1 MGPLTGEQRPRIR
14 APWRWS
20 ARPSLAQG
28 CPDPAAPHGSAY
40 WGAPAS
46 HKRIGEVVGAV
57 ESDPFLT
64 WHFFS
69 SAEMPS
75 PGTPSRHVRSREGVA
90 LQQRA
95 LLAGSIYLKAGTLR
109 VIAGL
114 LAIPIDQ
121 RTSGQGR
128 ISQ

>member
-1 MGPLTGEQRPRIR
+1 
-14 APWRWS
+14 
-20 ARPSLAQG
+20 
-28 CPDPAAPHGSAY
+28 
-40 WGAPAS
+40 
-46 HKRIGEVVGAV
+46 
-57 ESDPFLT
+57 
-64 WHFFS
+64 
-69 SAEMPS
+69 MPS
-75 PGTPSRHVRSREGVA
+75 PGTPSRHVRSREDVA

>member
-1 MGPLTGEQRPRIR
+1 
-14 APWRWS
+14 
-20 ARPSLAQG
+20 
-28 CPDPAAPHGSAY
+28 
-40 WGAPAS
+40 
-46 HKRIGEVVGAV
+46 
-57 ESDPFLT
+57 
-64 WHFFS
+64 
-69 SAEMPS
+69 MPN

-95 LLAGSIYLKAGTLR
+95 LHEGSIYLKAGTR
-109 VIAGL
+109 IAGL